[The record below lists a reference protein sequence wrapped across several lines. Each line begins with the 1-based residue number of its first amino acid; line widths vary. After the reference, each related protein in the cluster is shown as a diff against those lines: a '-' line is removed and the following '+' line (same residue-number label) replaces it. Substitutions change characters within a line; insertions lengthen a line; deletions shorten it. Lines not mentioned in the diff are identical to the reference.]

1 MFNYSKNFW
10 IICWS
15 MFLFMTSFNL
25 IIPELNDFITGLG
38 GADKK
43 GLIFVLFTLSSAI
56 ARPFSGR
63 LSDLIGR
70 KKVMFIGVIF
80 SIIVSLFYPL
90 SISVGFFLLLRFLH
104 GLSVGFFPTGS
115 TALMTDILPSNK
127 RGVGMGIWGTFTS
140 LGIGV
145 GQGIGSTICDVV
157 GIENLFILAS
167 ALSIFSTILIFFVQE
182 SLENPIKFKVNQL
195 KVPSKDILER
205 EVFPAA
211 IVMFLS
217 AYCSGIIFVLTPD
230 MSKYVGIHNKG
241 WFFIFYVVCTIFVRL
256 FFGSL
261 SDKIGRRKTLA
272 IGMFILIVSM
282 VLIGYSTTPLAYS
295 IASIVFGFAT
305 GITSPTLFAWTADLS
320 AIHRRGIGAGTMFIA
335 LELGIMAGS
344 FSTMLTYKNSAETI
358 PFSFLI
364 GALSAFLGFIYLIWH
379 QIYRKSEF

>member
-25 IIPELNDFITGLG
+25 IIPELNDFITDLG
-38 GADKK
+38 GADRK
-43 GLIFVLFTLSSAI
+43 GLIFVLFTLSSAL

-70 KKVMFIGVIF
+70 KKVMYIGVAF

-90 SISVGFFLLLRFLH
+90 SISVAFFLFLRFLH
-104 GLSVGFFPTGS
+104 GLSAGFMPTGS
-115 TALMTDILPSNK
+115 TALMTDILPTNK
-127 RGVGMGIWGTFTS
+127 RGIGMGIWGTFTS

-145 GQGIGSTICDVV
+145 GQGLGSTICDLV
-157 GIENLFILAS
+157 GINNLFIIAS
-167 ALSIFSTILIFFVQE
+167 ALSIFSSILIFFVKE
-182 SLENPIKFKVNQL
+182 SLEKPVKFKFKLL

-205 EVFPAA
+205 NVFPAA

-217 AYCSGIIFVLTPD
+217 AFCSGVIFVLSPD
-230 MSKYVGIHNKG
+230 ISKYVGIQNKG

-261 SDKIGRRKTLA
+261 SDKIGRRKTLS
-272 IGMFILIVSM
+272 IGMFILVISM
-282 VLIGYSTTPLAYS
+282 ILIGYAKTPLSYS

-344 FSTMLTYKNSAETI
+344 FSTMLTYNNTFETV
-358 PFSFLI
+358 PFTFII
-364 GALSAFLGFIYLIWH
+364 GGLSAFLGFVYLIWH
-379 QIYRKSEF
+379 QLYRKSDF